1 MTRTKHA
8 LMGIIVYA
16 SALISATLSARY
28 GYISAGESADIF
40 ERYIMAA
47 TFAIFDIVVI
57 LLASELTSR
66 FLTKA
71 AAKILLIVLFC
82 LSCFSGAAYM
92 LGQQSQDQST
102 QTTMLKRQ
110 INMLDESL
118 AKLDPLAQPNTI
130 RALRRERSVA
140 YERLQSIYNK
150 QGGEVTKGNAM
161 FIYAGN
167 LLGISPESLATIM
180 RLFTMFSLNL
190 CGIILAAMR
199 AQSEVTYL
207 SYNRDQAS
215 VASAANDSFDD
226 KGIKIEAIKA
236 AILSSQVKPSVTA
249 VAKAFCGNNR
259 AEADYYLQILEE
271 NNVIKNNGHGKK
283 RSITA

>member
-1 MTRTKHA
+1 
-8 LMGIIVYA
+8 MGIIVYA

-40 ERYIMAA
+40 EKYIMGA

-92 LGQQSQDQST
+92 LGQQ
-102 QTTMLKRQ
+102 
-110 INMLDESL
+110 
-118 AKLDPLAQPNTI
+118 LDPFAQPNTI
-130 RALRRERSVA
+130 RALRRERGVA
-140 YERLQSIYNK
+140 YERLQSIYKK

-161 FIYAGN
+161 FIYGGN
-167 LLGISPESLATIM
+167 LLGITPESLATIM
-180 RLFTMFSLNL
+180 RLVTMFSLNL
-190 CGIILAAMR
+190 CGIILAALR

-207 SYNRDQAS
+207 SYNRNQAS
-215 VASAANDSFDD
+215 VANAANDSFDD
-226 KGIKIEAIKA
+226 NGNKIEAIKA

-271 NNVIKNNGHGKK
+271 SNIIKNNGHGKK